1 MLFSTLSAR
10 LASRGANKALP
21 KQITLPT
28 RRRGGEIIKETA
40 RAGDRQILDRAG
52 FSYLAASAMA
62 MVAAPFDLP
71 AAALDPTYGAGGA
84 PTDPRAPVSAVEVVF
99 REFTSQVRRR

>member
-52 FSYLAASAMA
+52 FSYLAATAMA

-71 AAALDPTYGAGGA
+71 ASLDPSMPGAGGA
-84 PTDPRAPVSAVEVVF
+84 PTDPRAPGVEIEPRF
-99 REFTSQVRRR
+99 RDCPIT